1 MRTYNNE
8 YKMTGPPKAYNQI
21 IILSP
26 TPSFLERADLPFAN
40 DIKQYEILR
49 MKNSFWQRNSAIFD
63 IGLKKNPSEAVREIS
78 DLGYER
84 HRGDIHKG
92 EFFQQGGLIT
102 IFPINHSSP
111 ITLEFSGNAISSIE
125 ETKIIPHEER
135 LAHHVRHPVSHIE
148 PGDFVVHEDH
158 GIGIFRGYS
167 ENKILNNLKIR
178 NSNLKIENQ
187 KSEKFLI
194 LEYAPARK
202 NGEPDKLLIPEKFQD
217 KITPYLGLKTPQINR
232 LGTPL
237 WENTK
242 RKAKEDIIVFA
253 KELFEL
259 YKKRESQ
266 KRAAYEDNLFEKEVW
281 DDFEFKLTESQEKS
295 LEEIFSDLD
304 KDIPMER
311 LVVGDVGFGKTELA
325 LRTAFRAV
333 INKKQVAIL
342 SPTTVLCDQHLET
355 FTKRLEPK
363 GVNIK
368 KLTRLQSHKK
378 VKEILL
384 KLAEGKIDII
394 IGTHKILSKNIN
406 FKNLGLLIIDEEQ
419 KFGVKHKEVLKQK
432 YPNIDILYL
441 SATPIPRTLA
451 FSFSKIRPMSLV
463 SDPPEGRIPIM
474 TFVLPKNEKI
484 IKEAISNELSRN
496 GQIYFLSP
504 RIMKMPFILKRIEKA
519 FPKTKKAILHGRM
532 SEKKLL
538 ETMHEFREGKI
549 KILIS
554 TTIIENGLDIS
565 SANTLI
571 VDDATRLGL
580 AQSHQLRGRIGRS
593 NKQAYAYF
601 LYSSKSLT
609 PKAEERLE
617 ALLDF
622 QQLGAGFEI
631 AKRDLELRGAG
642 NILGREQS
650 GVVNRIGWN
659 LYFQYLGETLDELM

>member
-1 MRTYNNE
+1 
-8 YKMTGPPKAYNQI
+8 MTDPPKSYNQI

-26 TPSFLERADLPFAN
+26 TPSFLERADLPFTG
-40 DIKQYEILR
+40 DLKQYEILR
-49 MKNSFWQRNSAIFD
+49 MKNSFWQRNSVIFE
-63 IGLKKNPSEAVREIS
+63 IGLKKNPSEAIREIS

-84 HRGDIHKG
+84 HHGDIHKG

-111 ITLEFSGNAISSIE
+111 ITLEFSGNVISTIE
-125 ETKIIPHEER
+125 ETTIIPHQER
-135 LAHHVRHPVSHIE
+135 MANYVRHPVSHIE

-158 GIGIFRGYS
+158 GIGIFREEIS
-167 ENKILNNLKIR
+167 EY
-178 NSNLKIENQ
+178 
-187 KSEKFLI
+187 LI

-202 NGEPDKLLIPEKFQD
+202 NGEPDRLLVPEKFQD
-217 KITPYLGLKTPQINR
+217 KITPYLGLKKPQISR

-242 RKAKEDIIVFA
+242 RKAKEDIIAFA

-266 KRAAYEDNLFEKEVW
+266 KRTAYEANPFEKEIW

-295 LEEIFSDLD
+295 LEEIFSDLG

-325 LRTAFRAV
+325 LRSAFRAV
-333 INKKQVAIL
+333 MNKKQVAIL
-342 SPTTVLCDQHLET
+342 SPTTVLCDQHMET
-355 FTKRLEPK
+355 FNKRLEQK

-368 KLTRLQSHKK
+368 KLTRLESNKK
-378 VKEILL
+378 AKEILL
-384 KLAEGKIDII
+384 ELAKGKIDIV
-394 IGTHKILSKNIN
+394 IGTHKILSKNID

-451 FSFSKIRPMSLV
+451 FSFSTIRPMSLV
-463 SDPPEGRIPIM
+463 SDPPEGRMPIM

-496 GQIYFLSP
+496 GQVYFLSP

-519 FPKTKKAILHGRM
+519 LPKTKKAILHGRM

-571 VDDATRLGL
+571 VDDSTRLGL

-593 NKQAYAYF
+593 KEQAYAYF

-609 PKAEERLE
+609 PKAEERLQ

-622 QQLGAGFEI
+622 QQLGVGFEI

-650 GVVNRIGWN
+650 GVVNKIGWN
-659 LYFQYLGETLDELM
+659 LYFQYLGETIEELKE